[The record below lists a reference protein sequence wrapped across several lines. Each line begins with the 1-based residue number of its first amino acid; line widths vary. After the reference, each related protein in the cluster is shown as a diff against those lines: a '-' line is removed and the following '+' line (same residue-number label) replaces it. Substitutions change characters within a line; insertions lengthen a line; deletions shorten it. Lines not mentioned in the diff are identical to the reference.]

1 MINIK
6 SDSFK
11 KVITILI
18 SIIISLYIIEIFL
31 KILSDTTL
39 SCLNNREIKKKL
51 SSKYNYSFDERF
63 IYEYVRDENLKTIF
77 GNSPS
82 KYVSLE
88 NISDYNF
95 IPLSSFSNEKIYL
108 CNETG
113 EHSFY
118 QSDRYGFNNID
129 EIWEEKIAD
138 LILIGDSFVTGSC
151 TNKFNENNISDYF
164 KKKNL
169 TTINLGFPGHGP
181 LLEYATF
188 VEYGKSKKPKKLLWF
203 YYEGNDLKGLNIE
216 KKSQILNNYLDG
228 KSYNLI
234 NKQKKIEALL
244 IKNEYKLEDLE
255 KFEQSKIFEN
265 NFCNLKMQKIRKLVN
280 FSPPILKN
288 KKNEF
293 LTENNFKLFE
303 KIILGTRDSLSE
315 WGGELI
321 IVYLPELA
329 RYKKNFVNHDTYKKK
344 KNILNMIRRNNIK
357 VIDIHEEFF
366 SNQKD
371 PLSFFPLRSYGHY
384 NLKGYERISRIIYN
398 YLY

>member
-77 GNSPS
+77 GNSPT

-164 KKKNL
+164 KKK
-169 TTINLGFPGHGP
+169 
-181 LLEYATF
+181 
-188 VEYGKSKKPKKLLWF
+188 KS
-203 YYEGNDLKGLNIE
+203 D
-216 KKSQILNNYLDG
+216 
-228 KSYNLI
+228 YN
-234 NKQKKIEALL
+234 
-244 IKNEYKLEDLE
+244 
-255 KFEQSKIFEN
+255 
-265 NFCNLKMQKIRKLVN
+265 
-280 FSPPILKN
+280 
-288 KKNEF
+288 
-293 LTENNFKLFE
+293 
-303 KIILGTRDSLSE
+303 
-315 WGGELI
+315 
-321 IVYLPELA
+321 
-329 RYKKNFVNHDTYKKK
+329 
-344 KNILNMIRRNNIK
+344 
-357 VIDIHEEFF
+357 
-366 SNQKD
+366 
-371 PLSFFPLRSYGHY
+371 
-384 NLKGYERISRIIYN
+384 
-398 YLY
+398 